1 MGKLYTLDGKLLT
14 ETPEIRVGEKIYPVD
29 NRKKTVTKIL
39 DAATSATKN
48 TSADVIDRCLEL
60 ALGKPAA
67 KELNEMDLPCPA
79 YMQLFTLVISA
90 ATGEKPEVV
99 EQRFQDPAE

>member
-14 ETPEIRVGEKIYPVD
+14 ETPEIRVD
-29 NRKKTVTKIL
+29 NRKKTVTQIL

-67 KELNEMDLPCPA
+67 KELNEMDLPFPA

-90 ATGEKPEVV
+90 ATGEKPQDV

>member
-39 DAATSATKN
+39 DAAASATKN
-48 TSADVIDRCLEL
+48 TSADVIDRLSL
-60 ALGKPAA
+60 
-67 KELNEMDLPCPA
+67 
-79 YMQLFTLVISA
+79 IHI
-90 ATGEKPEVV
+90 
-99 EQRFQDPAE
+99 

>member
-1 MGKLYTLDGKLLT
+1 MGKLYTLDSKLLT

-39 DAATSATKN
+39 EAANGATQS
-48 TSADVIDRCLEL
+48 TSADVIDRCFEL
-60 ALGKPAA
+60 ALGKAAA
-67 KELNEMDLPCPA
+67 KELNEMDLPFPA

-90 ATGEKPEVV
+90 ATGDEPQDV
-99 EQRFQDPAE
+99 EARFQNAAD

>member
-39 DAATSATKN
+39 DAATSATKKHLCGC
-48 TSADVIDRCLEL
+48 DRPLPGAGAGQARRQGAERD
-60 ALGKPAA
+60 GPAVPRLYA
-67 KELNEMDLPCPA
+67 AVHPCD
-79 YMQLFTLVISA
+79 
-90 ATGEKPEVV
+90 
-99 EQRFQDPAE
+99 QRRHR

>member
-1 MGKLYTLDGKLLT
+1 
-14 ETPEIRVGEKIYPVD
+14 
-29 NRKKTVTKIL
+29 
-39 DAATSATKN
+39 
-48 TSADVIDRCLEL
+48 
-60 ALGKPAA
+60 
-67 KELNEMDLPCPA
+67 MDLPFPA

>member
-67 KELNEMDLPCPA
+67 NELNEMDLPFPA

-90 ATGEKPEVV
+90 ATGDEPQDV
-99 EQRFQDPAE
+99 EARFQNAAD